1 MNDIKKLPIVLKEI
15 DDIIEAYEGGQYR
28 GLNEAHRKL
37 STNMY
42 WLVKHQVRYNNKWNV
57 AYHNYKELEGKTSS
71 AAKERHADKE
81 VPQLYACR
89 KIWEAAKNVSIS
101 IGYEVKAD

>member
-1 MNDIKKLPIVLKEI
+1 MKSFERVLDEI
-15 DDIIEAYEGGQYR
+15 DDIVATYQEGEYR
-28 GLNEAHRKL
+28 GLNELHRRL

-42 WLVKHQVRYNNKWNV
+42 WLIKYQVDFNIEWNNEYYKHHSTVNAV
-57 AYHNYKELEGKTSS
+57 
-71 AAKERHADKE
+71 KERHADKV
-81 VPQLYACR
+81 VPELYMCR

>member
-1 MNDIKKLPIVLKEI
+1 MKEFEEVLEAI
-15 DDIIEAYEGGQYR
+15 DDVITAYQGGEYR
-28 GLNEAHRKL
+28 GLNELHRKL

-42 WLVKHQVRYNNKWNV
+42 WLVKYQVEFNIKWNA
-57 AYHNYKELEGKTSS
+57 AYHNYNELEGKTSS

-81 VPQLYACR
+81 VPQLYMCR